1 MAKTGWPRLP
11 DQGKPALAKGN
22 AEISESL
29 ALGEKRHPGRVAR
42 PHIMQDELE
51 MISFLSPANPLKMCP
66 ARYKLGTTKKGE
78 IMLLVP

>member
-1 MAKTGWPRLP
+1 MAKTGWPGLP

-42 PHIMQDELE
+42 SHIMQDELE
-51 MISFLSPANPLKMCP
+51 MISFAH
-66 ARYKLGTTKKGE
+66 A
-78 IMLLVP
+78 